1 MKMTKENYNKV
12 LKVYKDN
19 KDLIASHKE
28 HLKANA
34 TYKDL
39 NVRLAFDVFYS
50 QLFPLEERRLI
61 AQNGTDNELNDNH
74 LQTALLKALNEIGLK
89 EDN

>member
-12 LKVYKDN
+12 LKVYQDN
-19 KDLIASHKE
+19 RELIASHKE

-50 QLFPLEERRLI
+50 KLFTVDERRII
-61 AQNGTDNELNDNH
+61 AQDGTDNDLNDNH
-74 LQTALLKALNEIGLK
+74 LQTAFLKALNEIGLK
-89 EDN
+89 E

>member
-1 MKMTKENYNKV
+1 MTKENYNKV

>member
-12 LKVYKDN
+12 LTVYKDN
-19 KDLIASHKE
+19 RELIASHKE

-34 TYKDL
+34 TYNDL

-50 QLFPLEERRLI
+50 KLFTLDERRVI
-61 AQNGTDNELNDNH
+61 AQDGTDNELYDNH
-74 LQTALLKALNEIGLK
+74 LQTAFLKALKEIGLK
-89 EDN
+89 E

>member
-12 LKVYKDN
+12 LKVYNDN
-19 KDLIASHKE
+19 KELIASHKE

-34 TYKDL
+34 TYQDL

-50 QLFPLEERRLI
+50 KLFSVNERRLI

-74 LQTALLKALNEIGLK
+74 LQTAFLKALNEIGLK
-89 EDN
+89 E

>member
-50 QLFPLEERRLI
+50 KLFTVPERRAI
-61 AQNGTDNELNDNH
+61 AQDGTDNELYDQH

-89 EDN
+89 E